1 MAKTPEEVLKSID
14 ILSPLGHE
22 DLSRLYGLMS
32 TEHYPEG
39 QILFREGDSGETM
52 YIVLSGSIAIT
63 VKAQDGEV
71 LELARIPEG
80 SFFGEMSIFDSA
92 KRSATCVPKSDS
104 TVLTLKAGDFYRFIE
119 TRPAAG
125 FRVMQHML
133 RTTTRRLTATG
144 AFLSDMV
151 TWGEK
156 ARARAITDE
165 YTGLYNRRFLEQ
177 AAGERLTEAKGRGTA
192 LSLMMLDLDH
202 FATLNDEYGQEVGDR
217 VLLSAVEVFRNVFPE
232 ETVQIRYGGDE
243 FTFILPG
250 TTAEET
256 FELCDPILRA
266 LKEIEVPAGTSGSVH
281 EVSASIGIA
290 AYPEDGA
297 SFAVLMDRADRA
309 LYRAKEEGRARAVMW
324 RNRRKSRI
332 YSIKK
337 RNQIVARILTAIAER
352 DHFLLLGHRD
362 PDEDCIA
369 SMIAMGLLIVKFSK
383 HVSMVV
389 PRRLS
394 ENFHYLL
401 EICRYNEIKL
411 IYHDESPPEQIS
423 TVFLMD
429 TPKPS
434 MREKFPGSEIFMRRD
449 DLLRIEIDHHLQADS
464 AFGGDPDYC
473 LVDEA
478 SSASELVGLLA
489 LKLES
494 HPSLTDTFN
503 IQDIFTRNFVLAVL
517 TGIIGDSKMGR
528 YLKTRRERW
537 YYRLF
542 SNLFNEM
549 LGSKTH
555 RNSRNFF
562 TMDQV
567 FTELQKLSQQ
577 EEECFRT
584 MKESEVGV
592 SSRIAA
598 VVIERESMRD
608 ITSRFDRDTIVT
620 VARYTADVLAESS
633 RKLGLVAY
641 PEGRGEEGLIQFRL
655 RRSQYYKEFD
665 LRKILD
671 AFSIENGGGH
681 PGAIGFRIAEKEIP
695 DLMGYTRE
703 LIGEIDRLLEG

>member
-1 MAKTPEEVLKSID
+1 MAKTPVQVLKSID
-14 ILSPLGHE
+14 ILSPLDDE
-22 DLSRLYGLMS
+22 DLNELYELMS
-32 TEHYPEG
+32 TEHFPEG
-39 QILFREGDSGETM
+39 QILFREGDIGEAM

-63 VKAQDGEV
+63 VKAQNGEI

-92 KRSATCVPKSDS
+92 KRSATCVPKCDTS
-104 TVLTLKAGDFYRFIE
+104 VLSLEAKDFYRFIE

-133 RTTTRRLTATG
+133 KTATRRLTATG

-177 AAGERLTEAKGRGTA
+177 AARERLTEAKGRGAA
-192 LSLMMLDLDH
+192 LSLLMLDLDH

-217 VLLSAVEVFRNVFPE
+217 VLLSAVEVFRNIFPVE
-232 ETVQIRYGGDE
+232 AVQIRYGGDE
-243 FTFILPG
+243 FTVLLPE
-250 TTAEET
+250 TTAEQT
-256 FELCDPILRA
+256 IDFCSRILDA
-266 LKEIEVPAGTSGSVH
+266 LEEIAIPAGPSNSVSKI
-281 EVSASIGIA
+281 SASIGIA
-290 AYPEDGA
+290 GYPEDGD
-297 SFAVLMDRADRA
+297 SVAVLMDRADRA
-309 LYRAKEEGRARAVMW
+309 LYRAKEAGRGRAVLW
-324 RNRRKSRI
+324 RDRKKSRI
-332 YSIKK
+332 YSIKA
-337 RNQIVARILTAIAER
+337 RNQIVARILGAIAER
-352 DHFLLLGHRD
+352 EHFLLLGHRD

-369 SMIAMGLLIVKFSK
+369 SMIAMGLLIGKFSK
-383 HVSMVV
+383 TVSMMI

-394 ENFHYLL
+394 DNFHYLL
-401 EICRYNEIKL
+401 EICRYNEINI
-411 IYHDESPPEQIS
+411 IYHDQLPPEQVS

-434 MREKFPGSEIFMRRD
+434 MRETFPESDTFMRRE

-464 AFGGDPDYC
+464 ALGGDSGYC

-494 HPSLTDTFN
+494 FPSLTEAFK
-503 IQDIFTRNFVLAVL
+503 IQELFTRNFVLAVL
-517 TGIIGDSKMGR
+517 TGIIGDSKMGK

-549 LGSKTH
+549 LGSKT
-555 RNSRNFF
+555 RRDSSNFF

-567 FTELQKLSQQ
+567 FSELQKLSRE
-577 EEECFRT
+577 EEECYKAMR
-584 MKESEVGV
+584 ESEVSF

-598 VVIERESMRD
+598 VIIEREAMRQ
-608 ITSRFDRDTIVT
+608 ITSRFDHDTIVT
-620 VARYTADVLAESS
+620 VARYTADVLAEST
-633 RKLGLVAY
+633 RMLGLVVY
-641 PEGRGEEGLIQFRL
+641 PDGKEAEGLIQFRL
-655 RRSQYYKEFD
+655 RRSQFFKEFD
-665 LRKILD
+665 LRAILE

-695 DLMGYTRE
+695 DLTDYSRE
-703 LIGEIDRLLEG
+703 LIEGIDDLLEG